1 MARDNKKSEFLSSG
15 ARGMPSVMMYAEYE
29 LQKSPSSIII
39 MRVNAMVLQR
49 V

>member
-1 MARDNKKSEFLSSG
+1 
-15 ARGMPSVMMYAEYE
+15 MPSVMMYAEYE

-39 MRVNAMVLQR
+39 IMRVNAMVLQR